1 MNNNLKKRIY
11 TSFFLLF
18 SLFLMIM
25 NNLILGYLLL
35 ILGLFSFLEF
45 SAMIKIIFKKKK
57 FYQFIYNL
65 IFIIYIFL
73 FCGIFLIL
81 SFYLQLKILIFLI
94 LAICVA
100 SDIGGYVFGKI
111 FKGKKLTKI
120 SPNKTIS
127 GSLGSLVFSGGSSLT
142 IIYYL
147 TDKIDFFI
155 LFVALVTSVAC
166 QLGDLFF
173 SFMKRKSKL
182 EDTGKHL
189 PGHGGVLDRID
200 GILLGVPIGLL
211 IILLMY

>member
-1 MNNNLKKRIY
+1 MAAAAPP
-11 TSFFLLF
+11 S
-18 SLFLMIM
+18 
-25 NNLILGYLLL
+25 
-35 ILGLFSFLEF
+35 
-45 SAMIKIIFKKKK
+45 
-57 FYQFIYNL
+57 
-65 IFIIYIFL
+65 
-73 FCGIFLIL
+73 
-81 SFYLQLKILIFLI
+81 
-94 LAICVA
+94 
-100 SDIGGYVFGKI
+100 
-111 FKGKKLTKI
+111 
-120 SPNKTIS
+120 S